1 MELSSLNDAFLDVL
15 VESGTRQEVQ
25 FRRIQHRCTPSA
37 TVAQTVAPTESYPKE
52 THPERYLI
60 KLALRIK
67 VANQGTTQLPDT
79 SAFLVTIG
87 EISHNRTSGP

>member
-37 TVAQTVAPTESYPKE
+37 TVAQTV
-52 THPERYLI
+52 
-60 KLALRIK
+60 
-67 VANQGTTQLPDT
+67 VANRPARLSGHTNLHC
-79 SAFLVTIG
+79 VTF
-87 EISHNRTSGP
+87 T